1 MSLPASSPNESAG
14 AVRAVIDVGT
24 NSVKLLVARVVEGT
38 VHPLDETSHT
48 TRLGKGFYPDRIL
61 QPSAIQATAEC
72 IAEFARRARE
82 QGAEQLRVVATSA
95 AREAFNAAELVT
107 AVRNTSGLELEIISG
122 AQEAEWVFQGVM
134 SGQGDGAKPALVM
147 DLGGGS
153 TEFIVG
159 HGATMDFRESFQLGV
174 VRLSEA
180 LQLGDPPGNV
190 AEAECVQ
197 RVRSFLTEQVEPSLR
212 QHLPGGE
219 LPSRLIGVG
228 GTATVLAA
236 MEQGLAVFDRDRLE
250 GAELSA
256 DRVSWWSSRLWSL
269 PLVKR
274 QRIPGLPPKRADVII
289 TGAAIYVAV
298 MRQFGFATLRV
309 STRGLRYAAIT

>member
-1 MSLPASSPNESAG
+1 MSEPNSSPSQPAD

-24 NSVKLLVARVVEGT
+24 NSVKLLVARVVGGT

-61 QPSAIQATAEC
+61 QPAAIQATAEC

-82 QGAEQLRVVATSA
+82 QGAAQLRVVATSA

-159 HGATMDFRESFQLGV
+159 HGATLDFRESFQLGV

-180 LQLGDPPGNV
+180 LQLSDPPGAV
-190 AEAECVQ
+190 AEADCV
-197 RVRSFLTEQVEPSLR
+197 RSVRSFLAEQVEPSLR
-212 QHLPGGE
+212 KHLPGGR
-219 LPSRLIGVG
+219 LPTRLIGVG

-236 MEQGLAVFDRDRLE
+236 MQQGLTVFDRDKLE

-256 DRVSWWSSRLWSL
+256 ERVAWWSEHLWSL
-269 PLVKR
+269 PLMER
-274 QRIPGLPPKRADVII
+274 QRVPGLPPKRADVII
-289 TGAAIYVAV
+289 TGTAIYVAV
-298 MRQFGFATLRV
+298 MRQFGFASLRV
-309 STRGLRYAAIT
+309 STRGLRYAAIA